1 MAESTTYKNDYRQ
14 KKVEIN
20 GKEYIFQSVPI
31 RTALEMRAAWTRP
44 DSTCDDII
52 MSELLLK
59 NVIVSPKMKLDDFEN
74 IAELDSVISSA
85 LLFAFYSKTDEDV
98 TLGEAKN

>member
-1 MAESTTYKNDYRQ
+1 MAETTTYKNDYRQ

-20 GKEYIFQSVPI
+20 GREYIFQSVPI

-59 NVIVSPKMKLDDFEN
+59 NVVVSPKMKLDDFEN
-74 IAELDSVISSA
+74 IAELDNVISSA
-85 LLFAFYSKTDEDV
+85 LLFAFYSKTDEDA
-98 TLGEAKN
+98 TLNEAKN